1 MQNLYRMKNSP
12 CISFQKNADNHS
24 IRDELWISAALIL
37 HYSAYLTNLH
47 KLSMNLYK
55 DLLPTRQVKCSW
67 DHITPAFVE
76 ADHWNQPQAIKQE
89 RGIILVTC
97 NSGEPQKLHWGITL
111 PTRHVFSNGILH
123 LLRVLCKFLLHDCRS
138 LGFRL
143 CALVHLISSHFIIWG
158 ARISVISYF
167 FGDFSAISLSVSP
180 FLRQQLKLWPI
191 LSYPHPGHLRL
202 ILHKVKKEKRKSLHS
217 DITRFC
223 CFNKL
228 YQT

>member
-1 MQNLYRMKNSP
+1 MFERAAVSRENKSVRLREHLLDGMQNPYRIKNSP

-143 CALVHLISSHFIIWG
+143 C
-158 ARISVISYF
+158 
-167 FGDFSAISLSVSP
+167 FSTLNIFA
-180 FLRQQLKLWPI
+180 F
-191 LSYPHPGHLRL
+191 YHMG
-202 ILHKVKKEKRKSLHS
+202 
-217 DITRFC
+217 C
-223 CFNKL
+223 
-228 YQT
+228 